1 MNPPYFAR
9 RRARAVALALALM
22 AAAPWGSPRIGHAAS
37 LVPKAPRWLVANTK
51 ARTAT
56 LTLIAGYNNVGGGFN
71 FDGYA
76 NGAMVVGVPSG
87 YRVIVVYSNKGQYPH
102 SVVITPYA
110 KKNALTD
117 FPLAF
122 RGAASADPANGV
134 ATGTTQRF
142 SFTAN
147 RVGTYAIIC
156 AVGGHEQAGMWDVLK
171 VTRGDAP
178 FFTIARDR
186 R

>member
-1 MNPPYFAR
+1 MNSPYFAP
-9 RRARAVALALALM
+9 RRARAVALALAFM
-22 AAAPWGSPRIGHAAS
+22 AAALWGSPRASHAAP
-37 LVPKAPRWLVANTK
+37 LVSKMLQWLVANTK

-56 LTLIAGYNNVGGGFN
+56 LTLIAGYNNARGGFN

-76 NGAMVVGVPSG
+76 NGTMVVGVPSG
-87 YRVIVVYSNKGQYPH
+87 YRVTVVYSNRGQYPH
-102 SVVITPYA
+102 GVVITPYA

-122 RGAASADPANGV
+122 RGAASTDPANGV
-134 ATGTTQRF
+134 ATGTAQRF

-147 RVGTYAIIC
+147 RVGTYAIMC
-156 AVGGHEQAGMWDVLK
+156 AVGGHEHAGMWDVLK
-171 VTRGDAP
+171 VTRGGAP
-178 FFTIARDR
+178 LFTIVRGR